1 MQTRWHRYVVLLA
14 IGVIVVNCFGAQG
27 AVAAH
32 HSRSSTIEK
41 TVDLDLHDHAAAAH
55 VHNDSAG
62 NGIGTGHT
70 DKRSS
75 VDDSSK
81 VCCTSLTCAA
91 TGILAPEDVS
101 PFRADANPVAIGF
114 DDAVRTVALGTID
127 PPPRS
132 I

>member
-1 MQTRWHRYVVLLA
+1 MQTRRHRYVVLLA

-32 HSRSSTIEK
+32 HSRSSTIEQ
-41 TVDLDLHDHAAAAH
+41 TVDLDSHDHAAANH
-55 VHNDSAG
+55 DHNDSAG
-62 NGIGTGHT
+62 NGIGAAHT
-70 DKRSS
+70 DKPGG
-75 VDDSSK
+75 VDDSSN
-81 VCCTSLTCAA
+81 VCCTSLNCAA